1 MGERKQKQSIWLK
14 TGRKKEVN
22 QRKVIENSLGGV
34 ERERRREI
42 RRKRFMAAVRVLGL
56 GEEE

>member
-22 QRKVIENSLGGV
+22 QRKVIENSLGEG
-34 ERERRREI
+34 RERTTARNSMEKIHGRRSCA
-42 RRKRFMAAVRVLGL
+42 RFR
-56 GEEE
+56 